1 MAPAL
6 SGILRLVSIVF
17 CVVAVAWFLGFA
29 LEQSKTASAHQQA
42 EVNAAA
48 PASQRTTTSTTM
60 PSGNGSQSG
69 KSGFHKA
76 LDDVFAKIFSPFS
89 ALTKGISSQW
99 TLHIADTLLAL
110 LIYGVG
116 LGFIARTLRLA
127 SR

>member
-1 MAPAL
+1 M
-6 SGILRLVSIVF
+6 LRLVSIVF

-48 PASQRTTTSTTM
+48 PASQQTTASTATT
-60 PSGNGSQSG
+60 PSGHGPQSG
-69 KSGFHKA
+69 KSGLHKA
-76 LDDVFAKIFSPFS
+76 VDDVFAKIFSPFS

-116 LGFIARTLRLA
+116 LGFIARTLRLS